1 MLLYHVVPGLAPS
14 SAVSNDLGLK
24 TAGGSTIRMNIY
36 LRYFLS
42 KISCQNEGERL
53 LIIEMIRSDFY
64 PGMVTANGKKVVA
77 ADVKADNGI
86 IHIIEDA
93 LYPLPQPSFIEM
105 LSNDPMFV
113 RI

>member
-1 MLLYHVVPGLAPS
+1 MVIV
-14 SAVSNDLGLK
+14 
-24 TAGGSTIRMNIY
+24 
-36 LRYFLS
+36 
-42 KISCQNEGERL
+42 
-53 LIIEMIRSDFY
+53 EMYRSDFY

-77 ADVKADNGI
+77 ADVEADNGI

-113 RI
+113 RIQNRTYPASFIPCSTIPETP